1 MNYKKNGC
9 YEYNHNYVL
18 SRVGIIIGV
27 FNCEILSDTLGFLE
41 ITSQNCCYKLGYVML
56 LFNDC
61 MNPLWLPRFCFDLIS
76 SFVFDFN
83 EISFNITI
91 KFVYIIKFW
100 FVKQTWPRLRISR
113 WLSFYLLFKH
123 FSCSSFLIW
132 FVIYYSDLLLIEL
145 IELIE
150 SVD

>member
-61 MNPLWLPRFCFDLIS
+61 MNPL
-76 SFVFDFN
+76 
-83 EISFNITI
+83 
-91 KFVYIIKFW
+91 
-100 FVKQTWPRLRISR
+100 
-113 WLSFYLLFKH
+113 
-123 FSCSSFLIW
+123 
-132 FVIYYSDLLLIEL
+132 
-145 IELIE
+145 
-150 SVD
+150 